1 MKRAGA
7 LAAVLLAGGA
17 GPAPAQPY
25 GYPQPY
31 APAPARPCCLA
42 PAGSPVAVRLT
53 DKITASKVEAG
64 DEFAIA
70 LAAPLIVDG
79 QVVLPTGTPGVGRV
93 VQASG
98 PGLGGKAAKLV
109 VSADYLTVR
118 GGRVPLQ
125 GMQLTGTGKDQSLT
139 ADLASLGGWISAP
152 LGFVG
157 FAVTGG
163 DIEIPAGTAAA
174 AKLAKTVSLYPLGAA
189 DRFAYEQVRTVFGDP
204 QSSHGYT
211 EVPPPPASM
220 GQVVF
225 FRQKSMNNAG
235 FWFNVREE
243 GQALGKLTNGAW
255 FAVPVKPGL
264 HSFTAVSEPEFK
276 DRLTLRVDPGETYFV
291 EALMTHGVMIGVAD
305 LTPTD
310 KARFDALSGQM
321 NADPSPVTPVTKA
334 SG

>member
-1 MKRAGA
+1 M
-7 LAAVLLAGGA
+7 
-17 GPAPAQPY
+17 
-25 GYPQPY
+25 
-31 APAPARPCCLA
+31 
-42 PAGSPVAVRLT
+42 
-53 DKITASKVEAG
+53 
-64 DEFAIA
+64 
-70 LAAPLIVDG
+70 
-79 QVVLPTGTPGVGRV
+79 
-93 VQASG
+93 
-98 PGLGGKAAKLV
+98 
-109 VSADYLTVR
+109 
-118 GGRVPLQ
+118 
-125 GMQLTGTGKDQSLT
+125 
-139 ADLASLGGWISAP
+139 GGWISAP

-305 LTPTD
+305 LTPSD